1 MGLGDL
7 EMPLLR
13 CLGLSPGKDWRY
25 LFLGLDIAEAGQ
37 ARLPYQLPGVKNI

>member
-13 CLGLSPGKDWRY
+13 CLGVSDRRY
-25 LFLGLDIAEAGQ
+25 LFLGLDSAKAGQ
-37 ARLPYQLPGVKNI
+37 VRPPYQLPEVKNI